1 MSYKLKVIKDAPV
14 GFWMLDE
21 TSGTAANDI
30 SGCGNNGTYT
40 GGLTTGLVPL
50 VPGGVTGTNIT
61 STRNIS
67 FPILNDY
74 SGATSGGNI
83 ADKYSLD
90 NDFSIELWLY
100 PKITTTNQT
109 RIFADPT
116 SDVGLYYIKGSILF
130 KIGGQEIYYTLPY
143 LKKAYHIVASYSV
156 NSLILYCDGIPV
168 SYKPITS
175 AITLSNTSTTFQ
187 SGPTANAND
196 SFIVDAIAL
205 YRYALSK
212 DTVYA
217 HYVYGQPISPIQV
230 ATPEEGVLFSL
241 HDENIRRIY
250 EYSYPFSK
258 SWENFTNE
266 DVVFNQ
272 EEQSISIIPSST
284 VTAKTAEFSDYIV
297 FPTNIGI
304 EYSKIEW
311 SGDNGIV
318 VQTSTDG
325 STYTTCTN
333 GANIPQYANG
343 SFASSGKL
351 YIKFS
356 LTTTDASKYIP
367 KLTYLN
373 ISFYRS
379 INLRA
384 DNSGYAL
391 TPVDDEY
398 YLGRKNYNI
407 LSRDYR
413 NGLRCQVDGGFNIN
427 TSMLVKTIEFFYT
440 PTAYTDSGLISSIAD
455 TTYAAS
461 NYSWR
466 NSGTVSKTNIA
477 AIYVNGVDKTSE
489 TAVSNVFTLDELHH
503 VVIVYTQPISAD
515 IKFNS
520 SLYGAIQALYKNI
533 TLYPSAFNAT
543 KAQNHYSLYTQNAA
557 EVVYANTSDVTLT
570 ELAVETYNNDWVLI
584 QSS

>member
-21 TSGTAANDI
+21 TSGTTANDI

-50 VPGGVTGTNIT
+50 VPGGITGTNIT

-74 SGATSGGNI
+74 SGAASGGNI

-116 SDVGLYYIKGSILF
+116 SEVGLYYIKGSILF
-130 KIGGQEIYYTLPY
+130 KVGGQEIYYTLPY
-143 LKKAYHIVASYSV
+143 LKKAYHIVASYTV
-156 NSLILYCDGIPV
+156 NALVLYCDGIIV

-175 AITLSNTSTTFQ
+175 EITLSNTSTTFQ

-196 SFIVDAIAL
+196 SFIIDAIAL
-205 YRYALSK
+205 YRYAIK
-212 DTVYA
+212 QEAVYS
-217 HYVYGQPISPIQV
+217 HFVYGQPINPIQL
-230 ATPEEGVLFSL
+230 ATPEQGVLFSL
-241 HDENIRRIY
+241 HDENLMRTF

-258 SWENFTNE
+258 SWENFTND
-266 DVVFNQ
+266 DVVFNK

-304 EYSKIEW
+304 QYSKIEW
-311 SGDNGIV
+311 SGENGIV
-318 VQTSTDG
+318 VETSTDG
-325 STYTTCTN
+325 STYTACTN
-333 GANIPQYANG
+333 GQNIPQYANG
-343 SFASSGKL
+343 SFASSGIL

-356 LTTTDASKYIP
+356 LTTADASKYIP

-373 ISFYRS
+373 ISFFRS

-384 DNSGYAL
+384 DNSGNPL
-391 TPVDDEY
+391 TPVDEEY

-427 TSMLVKTIEFFYT
+427 TDMLVKTVEFFYT
-440 PTAYTDSGLISSIAD
+440 PTSYADSGLISSLAD

-466 NSGTVSKTNIA
+466 NSGTVSKTNVA
-477 AIYVNGVDKTSE
+477 AIYVNGVNKTSE
-489 TAVSNVFTLDELHH
+489 TAVSNVFTLNELHH
-503 VVIVYTQPISAD
+503 VVIFYTEPISAD

-520 SLYGAIQALYKNI
+520 SLYGAEEALYKNI
-533 TLYPSAFNAT
+533 IFYPTAFTST
-543 KAQNHYSLYTQNAA
+543 KALNHYNLYTQNAA
-557 EVVYANTSDVTLT
+557 ESVYANTSDVTLT
-570 ELAVETYNNDWVLI
+570 ESTLDIYDNDWILI